1 MEGNQPSLPSAARVA
16 VREWYAPRS
25 RLYAWRRGRR
35 SAYRTLVSEVM
46 LQQTQAARVEPL
58 FVAFMR
64 LFPDPRALA
73 AAPRAD
79 VLRAWAGLGYN
90 RRAVA
95 LHETARIVV
104 AEHGGRIPLKP
115 DALRRLPGV
124 GPHTAAAIM
133 SIAGGEAYAAK
144 EVNVRRVVGRAGLGT
159 TTARVEAVD
168 TLAANW
174 LDRDDPGAWNQALMD
189 LGREHCRATPRCG
202 GCPMARWCR
211 ARRAGIVAH
220 SPATPQGRFEGS
232 ARQVR
237 GRIVDVLRTRPSAGP
252 AMLARATGCSE
263 ARVSDALAGLV
274 RDGVVDRTGRS
285 YALAAG

>member
-1 MEGNQPSLPSAARVA
+1 MEDNQPSLPSGARVA

-25 RLYAWRRGRR
+25 RLYAWRRGRP

-58 FVAFMR
+58 FVPFMR

-104 AEHGGRIPLKP
+104 AEHGGRIPLEP

-133 SIAGGEAYAAK
+133 SIAGGEAYAAR

-168 TLAANW
+168 SLAANW

-202 GCPMARWCR
+202 GCPLARWCR
-211 ARRAGIVAH
+211 ARRAGVVAH
-220 SPATPQGRFEGS
+220 APATPQGRFEGS
-232 ARQVR
+232 TRQVR
-237 GRIVDVLRTRPSAGP
+237 GRIVDVLRTRPSAGT
-252 AMLARATGCSE
+252 AMLARATGSSE

-285 YALAAG
+285 FALAAG